1 MNDDPTT
8 DPSLPILY
16 WYTRAQALEDGVL
29 VDVSAAAR
37 ETGFRYPV
45 ALTRAAWALC
55 VALTP
60 AAMCA
65 GNDERGRLHDLLW
78 MLRCAVAR
86 SRGDRDIAFELLC
99 VTTRIRPMRV
109 PLRCVIG
116 PGDAGEPVLTVMMPG
131 ES

>member
-1 MNDDPTT
+1 MIDDPTT
-8 DPSLPILY
+8 DESLPVIY

-29 VDVSAAAR
+29 VDVSEAAR

-45 ALTRAAWALC
+45 ALTHAAWALC
-55 VALTP
+55 VALSP
-60 AAMCA
+60 AAKRA
-65 GNDERGRLHDLLW
+65 GNDERGRVHDVLW

-86 SRGDRDIAFELLC
+86 AQGERDIAFDLLC
-99 VTTRIRPMRV
+99 VTTRLRPTRV

-116 PGDAGEPVLTVMMPG
+116 PGDAGEPALTVMTPG